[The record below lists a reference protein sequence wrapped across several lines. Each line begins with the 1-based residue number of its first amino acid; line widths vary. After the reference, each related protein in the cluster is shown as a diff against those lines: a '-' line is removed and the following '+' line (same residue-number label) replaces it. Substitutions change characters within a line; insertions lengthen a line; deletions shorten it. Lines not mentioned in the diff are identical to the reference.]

1 MNQSQHRQLFGL
13 FAQLLGYPSH
23 RLATTAG
30 EAAALAGPISPEAAA
45 HLLRFQA
52 FAAQTPQPRIEEIYT
67 SVFEL
72 DAACHPYVGYHLF
85 GESYKRSAFILGLK
99 ERYRPHGLAY
109 GVELPDHLAVVLS
122 FLAVNRDLCEAQVLI
137 GEALQPALQ
146 KLLASKE
153 EEPPDPA
160 IPTPPPKGGPYR
172 AVLEALDLVLQVIA
186 PPIAMADAPPYFDLT
201 PVQPDTWRN

>member
-1 MNQSQHRQLFGL
+1 MNQTHQRQLFGL
-13 FAQLLGYPSH
+13 FAELLGYPSH
-23 RLATTAG
+23 RLAAAAG
-30 EAAALAGPISPEAAA
+30 EAAALAGPISSTAAA
-45 HLLRFQA
+45 HLLRFQT
-52 FAAQTPQPRIEEIYT
+52 FAAQTPLARVEEIYT

-85 GESYKRSAFILGLK
+85 GESYKRSAFLLGLK

-109 GVELPDHLAVVLS
+109 GVELPDHLSVVLAY
-122 FLAVNRDLCEAQVLI
+122 LAVNRDPCEAEVLI

-146 KLLASKE
+146 KMLASKE

-172 AVLEALDLVLQVIA
+172 AVLEALDLVLQEIA
-186 PPIAMADAPPYFDLT
+186 PPVEMIEAIPAFDLT
-201 PVQPDTWRN
+201 PATA